1 MASFLIA
8 NDEDGG
14 MLKIAKAILLLT
26 LSSRGRS
33 CRTCLTPIRIYLGA
47 KVARY
52 LGITTS
58 SVNRLAVSEEPA
70 DLKKHPKML

>member
-1 MASFLIA
+1 
-8 NDEDGG
+8 
-14 MLKIAKAILLLT
+14 MLKIAKAISLLT

-58 SVNRLAVSEEPA
+58 SVNRLGVSEEPT